1 MDDVVVM
8 RSQLAGALATKF
20 QVRDRVAQEVV
31 TLIVNNIQKTLERG
45 GRVEIRGFGVFMPRY
60 RPGRIGRNPSSGKSV
75 PVPAR
80 YTVQFRPGKSMRESV
95 DFHRLASEANETP

>member
-8 RSQLAGALATKF
+8 RSQLTGALATKF

-31 TLIVNNIQKTLERG
+31 TLIVNNIQKTLEQG

-60 RPGRIGRNPSSGKSV
+60 RPGRIGRIPSSGKSV
-75 PVPAR
+75 LVPAR